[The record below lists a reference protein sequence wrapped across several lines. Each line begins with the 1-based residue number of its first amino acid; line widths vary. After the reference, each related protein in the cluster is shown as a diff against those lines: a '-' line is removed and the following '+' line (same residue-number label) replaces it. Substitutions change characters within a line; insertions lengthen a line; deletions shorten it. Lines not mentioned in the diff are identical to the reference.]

1 MLYRFLFGGVFI
13 MFKRFSDIKL
23 ALKIPGMMVLSAL
36 IIGLAV
42 GTFSFFTA
50 KSLGG
55 ELVSKQ
61 LRTVLKA
68 KKNELDNFLT
78 GIEQDLAIVSKDPS
92 MIEAV
97 KAFTESYNEFSGD
110 AKGVLQ
116 DAYILNNPHKV
127 GEKDKLVFAKT
138 GTGYDL
144 VHKQYHSWFREILKA
159 RNYYDIF
166 LFDMNGNVIY
176 SVFKEADYATNVV
189 NGQWKDS
196 DLGKI
201 FQKTVASQDLSNIHI
216 TDFKAYGPSAGAP
229 ASFVAISIVDNGQKV
244 GVLSF
249 QLPTERFSEIITQ
262 GVELGETGEVL
273 VIGSDYKLR
282 NDSKFTKTLDVF
294 KTEVK
299 NEAVIAAM
307 SGKASFGIDSSY
319 RNLKLDYVTLP
330 FEHKTI
336 KWVLSAVQSNDEVHA
351 PIYAMGFQILMIG
364 LLLVSVLAVAG
375 YFAARTITTPISK
388 LVEEMLS
395 LSGGNTEV
403 ELQGRL
409 RRDEIGEMSTAVSVF
424 KDNMITNK
432 QLEQEAKK
440 KQDVEL
446 KRHVHLKNSIN
457 NFRGRMLQLVETV
470 VDETGQMKNSA
481 NTLNEVAETAA
492 EETNQVLQFSEEAT
506 RNVQTVASVAEE
518 LSAAIGEISMQTN
531 KANENVDNTTQ
542 VTQKSEAGVNGLS
555 LSANKIGE
563 VVSLISEIAEQTN
576 LLALNATI
584 EAARAGDA
592 GKGFA
597 VVASEVKQLSEQ
609 TAKATEEISAQIN
622 EMQLSTKNAVSSISQ
637 ISVSVNEMQQ
647 VTATISA
654 AIEEQDAA
662 TQDIAN
668 NITLASD
675 GSTKASSG
683 VLTIADR
690 IKDTASEADVV
701 LQVSERLSCVT
712 DDLSLAV
719 NEFLDDVY
727 MSSDGQG
734 DKVQN
739 G

>member
-1 MLYRFLFGGVFI
+1 
-13 MFKRFSDIKL
+13 MFKMFSDMKL

-78 GIEQDLAIVSKDPS
+78 GIEKDLGINAKNPTVV
-92 MIEAV
+92 EAV
-97 KAFTESYNEFSGD
+97 KAFTESYNEFSGN

-144 VHKQYHSWFREILKA
+144 VHKQYHAWFRETLKA

-166 LFDMNGNVIY
+166 LFDMKGNVIY
-176 SVFKEADYATNVV
+176 SVFKEADYATNVID
-189 NGQWKDS
+189 GEWKDS
-196 DLGKI
+196 DLGNI
-201 FQKTVASQDLSNIHI
+201 FAKAVASKDLSYVHI

-229 ASFVAISIVDNGQKV
+229 ASFVAIPIVDNGQKI

-249 QLPTERFSEIITQ
+249 QLPTERFSQIIDQ
-262 GVELGETGEVL
+262 GVDLGETGEVL
-273 VIGSDYKLR
+273 VVGADYKLR
-282 NDSKFTKTLDVF
+282 NDSKFTKIMDVF

-299 NEAVIAAM
+299 NEAVIAAL
-307 SGKASFGIDSSY
+307 SGQASDVVDSSY
-319 RNLKLDYVTLP
+319 RDLELEYVTIP
-330 FEHKTI
+330 FHHKNI
-336 KWVLSAVQSNDEVHA
+336 KWALTAVQSEEEIQA
-351 PIYAMGFQILMIG
+351 PIYAMGYKILLIG
-364 LLLVSVLAVAG
+364 LLFVAALAGLG
-375 YFAARTITTPISK
+375 YFAAGTITKPISK

-395 LSGGNTEV
+395 LSGGNTDV
-403 ELQGRL
+403 EIQGEL
-409 RRDEIGEMSTAVSVF
+409 RGDEIGEMSTAVAVF
-424 KDNMITNK
+424 KDNMIANK
-432 QLEQEAKK
+432 QLEQETQK
-440 KQDVEL
+440 KQAVEL
-446 KRHVHLKNSIN
+446 KRHALLEDAINS
-457 NFRGRMLQLVETV
+457 FRGRMLQLVETV
-470 VDETGQMKNSA
+470 VNETGQMKTSA
-481 NTLNEVAETAA
+481 NTLNQVAEAAA
-492 EETNQVLQFSEEAT
+492 EETSQVLKFSEEAT
-506 RNVQTVASVAEE
+506 SRVQTVAGVAEE
-518 LSAAIGEISMQTN
+518 LSTAIGEISMQTN
-531 KANENVDNTTQ
+531 KANENVNNTTQ
-542 VTQKSEAGVNGLS
+542 VTQRSEAGVNGLS

-622 EMQLSTKNAVSSISQ
+622 EMQLSTKNAVSSISE

-654 AIEEQDAA
+654 AVEEQDAA

-668 NITLASD
+668 NITIASD
-675 GSTKASSG
+675 GSNKAASG
-683 VLTIADR
+683 VVTIADR